1 MWKAITVTLVAAL
14 LVQAVRLAVGFQ
26 LTDGVPLDPIL
37 RHDVLGILGF
47 ASAAVISGTVGL
59 LMLFSERDSL
69 VRIAGWIMAIV
80 AAFQMSAS
88 HLAIM
93 SGRSVQA
100 VLQPDFLAAHLPSVA
115 LSVSFA
121 VSIDFAIVLLA
132 RLYQFVEK
140 PEPESEAASLER
152 EVQMALERAREAQ
165 GQETVSAS
173 LRSAASAA
181 SRSPTPPNT
190 PSPTHELTCPECGEW
205 STGQRE
211 SRVLA
216 VRALNGHRTHC
227 SVRKLGTRKVEPR

>member
-1 MWKAITVTLVAAL
+1 MWKAITVTLIAAL

-26 LTDGVPLDPIL
+26 LTDGIPLDPIL

-47 ASAAVISGTVGL
+47 ASAGVISGTVGL
-59 LMLFSERDSL
+59 LMLFSQRDSL
-69 VRIAGWIMAIV
+69 VGIAGWIMAVV

-93 SGRSVQA
+93 SGRSMQA
-100 VLQPDFLAAHLPSVA
+100 VLQPAFLAAHLPSVA

-140 PEPESEAASLER
+140 PESEVASLER
-152 EVQMALERAREAQ
+152 EVQMALDRARKAQ
-165 GQETVSAS
+165 GLEPASAS
-173 LRSAASAA
+173 LRSAESAA
-181 SRSPTPPNT
+181 SRSPAPPT
-190 PSPTHELTCPECGEW
+190 SPSQTHELTCPECGEW
-205 STGQRE
+205 STGERE

-227 SVRKLGTRKVEPR
+227 SVRKLGTLTVEPR

>member
-1 MWKAITVTLVAAL
+1 MWQAITVTLVAAL

-26 LTDGVPLDPIL
+26 LTDGIPLDPIL

-59 LMLFSERDSL
+59 LMLFSQRDSL
-69 VRIAGWIMAIV
+69 VRIAGWIMAVV

-93 SGRSVQA
+93 SGRSMQA
-100 VLQPDFLAAHLPSVA
+100 VLQPAFLAAHLPSVA

-140 PEPESEAASLER
+140 PEPASETASLER
-152 EVQMALERAREAQ
+152 EVQIALDRAREAQ
-165 GQETVSAS
+165 GQEPRSAS
-173 LRSAASAA
+173 LRSAVSMA
-181 SRSPTPPNT
+181 SRSPAPPT
-190 PSPTHELTCPECGEW
+190 SPSQTHELTCPECGEW

-227 SVRKLGTRKVEPR
+227 VVRRLGTRKVNPR